1 MKEMIESDTQI
12 GIISYGLYT
21 PAGFETAEEVSSRSG
36 LTPVEVRALSLERKC
51 RPTQED
57 QPIPMAVKAAKL
69 AFERAGGIKPEEVD
83 LVLWTGEEY
92 KDYIAQ
98 TASIR
103 VQEETGCRNAWAFD
117 LVDQGVTTVLGLRI
131 ARDMMIGD
139 QTIKTVLLAGGA
151 RNVDL
156 VDYTN
161 PDTFFMLPFSASG
174 GAVLLRRGHDCNIL
188 GDIELTV
195 DCEMADEIYVPG
207 GGTEIPFKEDNLNS
221 KIMFFQ
227 TPRPEKVKDYLDR
240 RWPQVLAETAQKV
253 LSGHSP
259 DYLALRHLSP
269 SQRQVVLY
277 QLGVRPEQS
286 PALDQWGCHGT
297 NDCLLSLELGIKSQA
312 VKEGSLVA
320 LVAGGIGFTYAAALI
335 RWGSSK
341 G

>member
-1 MKEMIESDTQI
+1 MNNTDAQI
-12 GIISYGLYT
+12 GMVSYGLYT
-21 PAGFETAEEVSSRSG
+21 PAGFETADGIAARSG
-36 LTPVEVRALSLERKC
+36 LTPDEVSALGVERKC
-51 RPTQED
+51 KPTPED
-57 QPIPMAVKAAKL
+57 QPVTMAVKAAKQ

-103 VQEETGCRNAWAFD
+103 VQEETGCRQAWAFD

-139 QTIKTVLLAGGA
+139 ETIKTVLLAGGT

-161 PDTFFMLPFSASG
+161 PDTRFMLPFSAGG
-174 GAVLLRRGHDCNIL
+174 GAVLLRRGHDRNIL

-195 DCEMADEIYVPG
+195 DSEMADEVYVPG
-207 GGTEIPFKEDNLNS
+207 GGTEIPFRADNLDS

-227 TPRPEKVKDYLDR
+227 TPRPEKVKTYLED
-240 RWPQVLAETAQKV
+240 RWPQALAETAQKV
-253 LSGHSP
+253 LAGQIP
-259 DYLALRHLSP
+259 DYLALRHLTP
-269 SQRQVVLY
+269 AQRAAVLDR
-277 QLGVRPEQS
+277 LGVGPEQS

-297 NDCLLSLELGIKSQA
+297 NDVLLSLDLGLKSGS
-312 VKEGSLVA
+312 VKDGSRV
-320 LVAGGIGFTYAAALI
+320 VMVSGGIGFTYAAALI
-335 RWGSSK
+335 RWGSFK